1 MINLIKK
8 IILIIFI
15 PIFLYSC
22 QTAKDAL
29 TGKKRSKQGDEFL
42 VKKKNP
48 LSMPPDFEE
57 LPTPKSMD
65 EENIINKNET
75 SEIKSLLKLEESKNI
90 QNNDSLNLQESI
102 LKKIN

>member
-48 LSMPPDFEE
+48 LSMH
-57 LPTPKSMD
+57 
-65 EENIINKNET
+65 
-75 SEIKSLLKLEESKNI
+75 
-90 QNNDSLNLQESI
+90 QNYIANQ
-102 LKKIN
+102 